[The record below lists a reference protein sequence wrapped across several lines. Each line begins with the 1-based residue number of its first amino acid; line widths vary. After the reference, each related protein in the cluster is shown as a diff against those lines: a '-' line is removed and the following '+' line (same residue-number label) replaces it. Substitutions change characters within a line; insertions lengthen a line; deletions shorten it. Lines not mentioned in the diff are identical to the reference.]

1 MLPDWK
7 MTLNFDSP
15 LAAFEAADGIINTR
29 DLQTIEIRPKN
40 YMKSTSTGSGIN
52 MLAKFRKGQQARLNA
67 VNLNGYTYSCD
78 STVQENGQNS
88 VAKFVPTNIQSFPD
102 VDAETY
108 VFPLHKKE
116 LADATCDEEE
126 KKNGCDNK
134 KEGRIVKIYC
144 KKNSDD
150 DMKCSR
156 ISISTTSQDSPCPKD
171 IHKKAFCQSLIDK
184 CEAENLVAMEC
195 FSTCFCEPKDP

>member
-15 LAAFEAADGIINTR
+15 LASFEAADGIINTR

-78 STVQENGQNS
+78 DTIQENS
-88 VAKFVPTNIQSFPD
+88 VAKFVPTNILSFPGVED
-102 VDAETY
+102 GSGKIY
-108 VFPLHKKE
+108 VFPIE
-116 LADATCDEEE
+116 RNETAPATCDEKDGHDCAH
-126 KKNGCDNK
+126 KKKGA
-134 KEGRIVKIYC
+134 EVKIYC
-144 KKNSDD
+144 KKNSDGV
-150 DMKCSR
+150 MKCSR
-156 ISISTTSQDSPCPKD
+156 IKIETITHDSPCPADVEKKD
-171 IHKKAFCQSLIDK
+171 FCRLLTADCTKANK
-184 CEAENLVAMEC
+184 LVA
-195 FSTCFCEPKDP
+195 